1 MQYVGRMPLAKDYG
15 RLGLYHVSSPAEPAS
30 GAAGEAP
37 RGVVSAGQRDAS
49 AQ

>member
-1 MQYVGRMPLAKDYG
+1 MPLAKDYG

-30 GAAGEAP
+30 GAAGEAIP